1 MEALTYCKTNS
12 SGFLLHN
19 QPIRTCNF
27 SCYQIV
33 ILPITQSDK
42 LLRAMPIYDVSTPK
56 ISHRPL
62 SWDQISASI
71 ISSPFMCCHLLNT
84 SHFLSSTLLLIH
96 IRYLLSCFQFLYLFW
111 MFSLRDDICLP
122 VRSRQKQIHTFT
134 PIYGGFF

>member
-33 ILPITQSDK
+33 ILPIIQSDK
-42 LLRAMPIYDVSTPK
+42 LLSAMPMYDVSTPK
-56 ISHRPL
+56 ISHHPL
-62 SWDQISASI
+62 SWDQIPASV
-71 ISSPFMCCHLLNT
+71 ISSPFMCCRLLST
-84 SHFLSSTLLLIH
+84 SDSLSSTLLLIH
-96 IRYLLSCFQFLYLFW
+96 IRFLLSCFQFHYLFW

-122 VRSRQKQIHTFT
+122 VRSRQNKYIS
-134 PIYGGFF
+134 

>member
-42 LLRAMPIYDVSTPK
+42 LLSAMPVYDASTPK
-56 ISHRPL
+56 MSHHPL

-71 ISSPFMCCHLLNT
+71 MSSPFMCCHLLST
-84 SHFLSSTLLLIH
+84 SDSLSSTLLLIH
-96 IRYLLSCFQFLYLFW
+96 IRFLLSCFHFLYLFW

-122 VRSRQKQIHTFT
+122 VRSRQNKHVSLL
-134 PIYGGFF
+134 PYMVGFF